1 MTLVGETQVSPRR
14 KEPIYQLSTGETVV
28 VTKRPDI
35 DLPDDVDGVLRKLE
49 NGSFKWSSH
58 RRVKAFEELV
68 TKEGWSTA
76 AEKNSD
82 NWSGEFSFRSE
93 QSGAGQGDPEGL
105 RPPQLGALH
114 SIGAHWSLF
123 HQPATVVMPTG
134 TGKTETMLSVLASYQ
149 TGPLLVIVPSDALRT
164 QTARKFLTFGLLRKL
179 KVLSPTASNP
189 IVGIIT
195 KRPRTKDDLDIFDS
209 CNVIVATM
217 SALGEGDALPLSTE
231 IAKRV
236 GALMVDEAHHIGAD
250 GWARFREAFLEKRVL
265 QFTATPFRRDGKLVD
280 GEVIY
285 NYPLRMAQQDGY
297 FKKIVFE
304 PVYEIDPAEA
314 DRAIAETALT
324 KLRADIDK
332 GLNHA
337 LMARCANI
345 DRATA
350 IHQIYMK
357 IAPDLHP
364 MLVHSGLTDTD
375 ERVERLRSGN
385 SRIAVCVNMLGEG
398 FNLPELKVAA
408 VHDLHKSLAVLL
420 QFVGRFTRS
429 AAQRLILVMQLW
441 SQTLRTQMYH

>member
-1 MTLVGETQVSPRR
+1 MKQPSLMLPTEAPRQFQRPPLEVGPVRRAIGQIRHILDVGGPCEMTLVGETQVSPRR

-385 SRIAVCVNMLGEG
+385 SRIAVCVNMLGEDSI
-398 FNLPELKVAA
+398 F
-408 VHDLHKSLAVLL
+408 
-420 QFVGRFTRS
+420 RS
-429 AAQRLILVMQLW
+429 
-441 SQTLRTQMYH
+441 